1 MYVWSAKANGFFPIS
16 EKEKFEASGLWPDDG
31 VIVSEEEHKKLF
43 MDIPPGKQ
51 IGTLNGKPALI
62 DIPQPTKKE
71 LIAIA
76 EVKKSQLREKA
87 DSEISWR
94 QDAVDADIATCG
106 QAECQPPQAG
116 LPRSPDG
123 FTFTVKEHQRTA
135 RQVAHRIIRPRHPL
149 RGHRRMRLPYPAEL
163 LAYQLKAVKHQVPYA
178 AGRPRE
184 Q

>member
-43 MDIPPGKQ
+43 MDIPPRKQ

-76 EVKKSQLREKA
+76 EVKKSQLRKK
-87 DSEISWR
+87 
-94 QDAVDADIATCG
+94 
-106 QAECQPPQAG
+106 
-116 LPRSPDG
+116 L
-123 FTFTVKEHQRTA
+123 TVKYPG
-135 RQVAHRIIRPRHPL
+135 V
-149 RGHRRMRLPYPAEL
+149 RML
-163 LAYQLKAVKHQVPYA
+163 LMLISQLMKKLQLSPN
-178 AGRPRE
+178 GRNTVCC
-184 Q
+184 

>member
-94 QDAVDADIATCG
+94 QDAVDADIATD
-106 QAECQPPQAG
+106 EETST
-116 LPRSPDG
+116 L
-123 FTFTVKEHQRTA
+123 TEWK
-135 RQVAHRIIRPRHPL
+135 
-149 RGHRRMRLPYPAEL
+149 
-163 LAYQLKAVKHQVPYA
+163 
-178 AGRPRE
+178 
-184 Q
+184 

>member
-1 MYVWSAKANGFFPIS
+1 MAFSPYRS
-16 EKEKFEASGLWPDDG
+16 KEKFEASGLWPDDG

-94 QDAVDADIATCG
+94 QDAVDADIATDEEATTLTQWKKYRVLLMRVDTSTAPDIEWPTPPAV
-106 QAECQPPQAG
+106 QA
-116 LPRSPDG
+116 R
-123 FTFTVKEHQRTA
+123 
-135 RQVAHRIIRPRHPL
+135 
-149 RGHRRMRLPYPAEL
+149 
-163 LAYQLKAVKHQVPYA
+163 
-178 AGRPRE
+178 
-184 Q
+184 

>member
-1 MYVWSAKANGFFPIS
+1 MYVWSAKSNGFFPIS

-87 DSEISWR
+87 GNDSNLLIVFYV
-94 QDAVDADIATCG
+94 QIM
-106 QAECQPPQAG
+106 
-116 LPRSPDG
+116 PDDL
-123 FTFTVKEHQRTA
+123 VMQL
-135 RQVAHRIIRPRHPL
+135 HRF
-149 RGHRRMRLPYPAEL
+149 
-163 LAYQLKAVKHQVPYA
+163 
-178 AGRPRE
+178 
-184 Q
+184 

>member
-94 QDAVDADIATCG
+94 QDAVDADIATDEETSTLTEWKKYRVLLMRVDTSTG
-106 QAECQPPQAG
+106 PDIEWPTPPAVQA
-116 LPRSPDG
+116 R
-123 FTFTVKEHQRTA
+123 
-135 RQVAHRIIRPRHPL
+135 
-149 RGHRRMRLPYPAEL
+149 
-163 LAYQLKAVKHQVPYA
+163 
-178 AGRPRE
+178 
-184 Q
+184 

>member
-76 EVKKSQLREKA
+76 EVKNPNYGKKLTVKYPGVRMLLMLISQLMKKL
-87 DSEISWR
+87 
-94 QDAVDADIATCG
+94 Q
-106 QAECQPPQAG
+106 
-116 LPRSPDG
+116 LSPNG
-123 FTFTVKEHQRTA
+123 RNTVCC
-135 RQVAHRIIRPRHPL
+135 
-149 RGHRRMRLPYPAEL
+149 
-163 LAYQLKAVKHQVPYA
+163 
-178 AGRPRE
+178 
-184 Q
+184 